1 MGAVDDVLK
10 SSMLVGGALRQRFT
24 QALCNLSPT
33 IFHCALF
40 SSGRAALRAA
50 LQALGLPAG
59 SGVIV
64 QTYVCEAVLW
74 AIRAAGC
81 RPVLSDI
88 AHGWVNEP
96 GEVDGVRH
104 TACAAI
110 LLAPPFGFLQSAR
123 PFRHF
128 GLPII
133 HDLCQASPRLL
144 ATLDCAELG
153 DIVALSFHPT
163 KYLCAVSGG
172 AALDM
177 SGRYG
182 DQLRQLEA
190 ELDPAAPF
198 SEIQAAVGLQ
208 QLMRLPSISNRRES
222 IANHYLEVL
231 SPKVTSRLRKHADV
245 TLGDLFRFPLDILGQ
260 PVQALMD
267 SFAGQGVMARRGV
280 DQLAHRLIGL
290 DDAQFPNALRAYGE
304 TLSLP
309 FHASLSDQETETV
322 AQLAVRL
329 LC

>member
-1 MGAVDDVLK
+1 
-10 SSMLVGGALRQRFT
+10 MLVGGVLRQRFT
-24 QALCNLSPT
+24 EALSNLSPS
-33 IFHCALF
+33 ISHCALF
-40 SSGRAALRAA
+40 SSGRAAIRAA
-50 LQALGLPAG
+50 LQALRLPTG

-88 AHGWVNEP
+88 ADGWVNEP
-96 GEVDGVRH
+96 GQVETVRD
-104 TACAAI
+104 TGCAAI
-110 LLAPPFGFLQSAR
+110 LLAPPFGFLQTAR

-144 ATLDCAELG
+144 TTIDRAELG

-163 KYLCAVSGG
+163 KYLCAVTGG
-172 AALDM
+172 AALDV

-182 DQLRQLEA
+182 DQLRQLEG
-190 ELDPAAPF
+190 ELDPVAPF
-198 SEIQAAVGLQ
+198 SEVQAAVGLQ
-208 QLMRLPSISNRRES
+208 QLARLPSMSDRRER
-222 IANHYLEVL
+222 IANRYLDVL
-231 SPKVTSRLRKHADV
+231 PRKLTRRLRRHADV
-245 TLGDLFRFPLDILGQ
+245 ALGDLFRLPLDICGQ
-260 PVQALMD
+260 PVEPFMD
-267 SFAGQGVMARRGV
+267 SFAERGVMARRGV

-290 DDAQFPNALRAYGE
+290 DEAQFPNSLRAYRQ

-309 FHASLSDQETETV
+309 FHASLSDHETAAVVE
-322 AQLAVRL
+322 LAVRL